1 MRSDYLETTQ
11 TRNTMAKLGYMG
23 LIPFLFG
30 LLLSLTDSQVFSL
43 SGETLFITYSVV
55 ILSFWSGILWGN
67 GIENFESQSSNKAL
81 ILSNVIVLAAWLA
94 VLLGEQQEFLTT
106 LILILILGYIAVWR
120 AERSMREEN
129 QSEGPDGYFDM
140 RTRLTSSVVLM
151 HGIVMLT

>member
-1 MRSDYLETTQ
+1 MKSDYMGTTQ

-30 LLLSLTDSQVFSL
+30 LLLSLTDSQLLSL

-55 ILSFWSGILWGN
+55 ILSFVSGILWGN
-67 GIENFESQSSNKAL
+67 GIENFENQSSNKAL
-81 ILSNVIVLAAWLA
+81 VLSNVIVLASWLA

-106 LILILILGYIAVWR
+106 LILIIGYIAVWR

-129 QSEGPDGYFDM
+129 QSQGPDGYFDM

>member
-1 MRSDYLETTQ
+1 MRSDYLATTQ

-30 LLLSLTDSQVFSL
+30 LLLSLTDSQFLGL

-55 ILSFWSGILWGN
+55 ILSFLSGILWGN

-81 ILSNVIVLAAWLA
+81 ILSNVIVLVAWLA
-94 VLLGEQQEFLTT
+94 VLLGEQKEFLTT
-106 LILILILGYIAVWR
+106 LILIIGYIAVWQ
-120 AERSMREEN
+120 AEKSMREES
-129 QSEGPDGYFDM
+129 QSQGPDGYFDM
-140 RTRLTSSVVLM
+140 RTRLTSSVALM

>member
-1 MRSDYLETTQ
+1 MRSDYMATTQ

-23 LIPFLFG
+23 LVPFLFG
-30 LLLSLTDSQVFSL
+30 LLLSLTDSQFLGL

-55 ILSFWSGILWGN
+55 ILSFLSGILWGS

-81 ILSNVIVLAAWLA
+81 ILSNVIVLVAWLS
-94 VLLGEQQEFLTT
+94 VLLGEQKEFLTT
-106 LILILILGYIAVWR
+106 LILIIGYIAVWR

>member
-1 MRSDYLETTQ
+1 MRSEYLAPTQ

-30 LLLSLTDSQVFSL
+30 LLLSLTDSQFLGL

-55 ILSFWSGILWGN
+55 ILSFLSGILWGN

-81 ILSNVIVLAAWLA
+81 ILSNVIVLVAWLA
-94 VLLGEQQEFLTT
+94 VLLGEQKEFLTT
-106 LILILILGYIAVWR
+106 LILIIGYITVWR

>member
-1 MRSDYLETTQ
+1 MRSGCMETTQ
-11 TRNTMAKLGYMG
+11 TRNTMVKLGYMG

-30 LLLSLTDSQVFSL
+30 LLLSLTDSQLFSL
-43 SGETLFITYSVV
+43 SGETFFITYSVV
-55 ILSFWSGILWGN
+55 ILSFLSGILWGN
-67 GIENFESQSSNKAL
+67 GIENFENQSSNKAL

-94 VLLGEQQEFLTT
+94 ALLGEQQEFLTT
-106 LILILILGYIAVWR
+106 LILLLGYIAVWR

>member
-1 MRSDYLETTQ
+1 MRSDYLAPTQ
-11 TRNTMAKLGYMG
+11 THNTMAKLGYMG

-30 LLLSLTDSQVFSL
+30 LLLSLTDSQFFGL

-55 ILSFWSGILWGN
+55 ILSFLSGILWGN

-81 ILSNVIVLAAWLA
+81 ILSNVIVLVAWLA
-94 VLLGEQQEFLTT
+94 VLLGEQKEFLTT
-106 LILILILGYIAVWR
+106 LVLIIGYIAVWR

>member
-55 ILSFWSGILWGN
+55 ILSFLSGILWGN

-106 LILILILGYIAVWR
+106 LILMLGYIAVWR

>member
-1 MRSDYLETTQ
+1 MRSNYLETTQ

-30 LLLSLTDSQVFSL
+30 LLLSLTDSQFFSL

-55 ILSFWSGILWGN
+55 ILSFLSGILWGN
-67 GIENFESQSSNKAL
+67 GIENFESQSGNKAL
-81 ILSNVIVLAAWLA
+81 ILSNVIMLAAWLA

-106 LILILILGYIAVWR
+106 LILIIGYIAVWR

>member
-30 LLLSLTDSQVFSL
+30 LLLSLTDSQFFSF
-43 SGETLFITYSVV
+43 SGESLFITYSVV
-55 ILSFWSGILWGN
+55 ILSFLSGILWGN
-67 GIENFESQSSNKAL
+67 GIDNFESQSSNKAL

-106 LILILILGYIAVWR
+106 LILIIGYIAVWR

>member
-1 MRSDYLETTQ
+1 MRSDYLAPTQ

-30 LLLSLTDSQVFSL
+30 LLLSLTDSQFLGL

-55 ILSFWSGILWGN
+55 ILSFLSGILWGN
-67 GIENFESQSSNKAL
+67 GIGNFESQSSNKAL
-81 ILSNVIVLAAWLA
+81 ILSNVIVLVAWLA
-94 VLLGEQQEFLTT
+94 VLLGEQKEFLTT
-106 LILILILGYIAVWR
+106 LILIIGYIAVWR

-140 RTRLTSSVVLM
+140 RTRLTSSVALM

>member
-1 MRSDYLETTQ
+1 MRSDYLAPTQ

-30 LLLSLTDSQVFSL
+30 LLLSLTDSQFLGL

-55 ILSFWSGILWGN
+55 ILSFLSGILWGN

-81 ILSNVIVLAAWLA
+81 ILSNVIVLFAWLA
-94 VLLGEQQEFLTT
+94 VLLGEQKEFLTT
-106 LILILILGYIAVWR
+106 LILIIGYIAVWR
-120 AERSMREEN
+120 AEKSMREEN

>member
-11 TRNTMAKLGYMG
+11 IRNTMAKLGYMG

-55 ILSFWSGILWGN
+55 ILSFLSGILWGN

-106 LILILILGYIAVWR
+106 LILILGYIAVWR

>member
-1 MRSDYLETTQ
+1 MKSDYMGTTQ

-30 LLLSLTDSQVFSL
+30 LLLSLTDSQLLSL

-55 ILSFWSGILWGN
+55 ILSFLSGILWGN
-67 GIENFESQSSNKAL
+67 GIENFENQSSYKAL
-81 ILSNVIVLAAWLA
+81 LLSNAIVLVAWLA
-94 VLLGEQQEFLTT
+94 VLLGEQQELVTT
-106 LILILILGYIAVWR
+106 LILILGYIAVWR
-120 AERSMREEN
+120 AERTMREEN
-129 QSEGPDGYFDM
+129 QSQGPDGYFDM

>member
-23 LIPFLFG
+23 LIPFLLG
-30 LLLSLTDSQVFSL
+30 LLLSLTDSQFFSL
-43 SGETLFITYSVV
+43 SGETFFITYSVV
-55 ILSFWSGILWGN
+55 ILSFLSGILWGN

-106 LILILILGYIAVWR
+106 LILILGYIAVWR

>member
-1 MRSDYLETTQ
+1 MRSDYMATTQ

-30 LLLSLTDSQVFSL
+30 LLLSLTDSQFLGL

-55 ILSFWSGILWGN
+55 ILSFLSGILWGN
-67 GIENFESQSSNKAL
+67 GIENFENQSSNKAL
-81 ILSNVIVLAAWLA
+81 ILSNVIVLAAWVA
-94 VLLGEQQEFLTT
+94 VLLGEQKEFITT
-106 LILILILGYIAVWR
+106 LILIIGYIAVWR

-140 RTRLTSSVVLM
+140 RTRLTSSAVLM
-151 HGIVMLT
+151 HGIVMLA

>member
-30 LLLSLTDSQVFSL
+30 LLLSLTDSQLFSL

-55 ILSFWSGILWGN
+55 ILSFLSGILWGN

-106 LILILILGYIAVWR
+106 LILILGYITVWR

>member
-1 MRSDYLETTQ
+1 MRSGYMETTQ

-30 LLLSLTDSQVFSL
+30 LLLSLTDSQFFSL

-55 ILSFWSGILWGN
+55 ILSFLSGILWGN
-67 GIENFESQSSNKAL
+67 AIENFESQSSNKAL

-106 LILILILGYIAVWR
+106 LILILGYIAVWR
-120 AERSMREEN
+120 TERSMREEN

>member
-1 MRSDYLETTQ
+1 MRSDYLATTQ

-30 LLLSLTDSQVFSL
+30 LLLSLTDSQFL
-43 SGETLFITYSVV
+43 GLGGETLFITYSVV
-55 ILSFWSGILWGN
+55 ILSFLSGILWGS

-81 ILSNVIVLAAWLA
+81 ILSNVIVLFAWLA
-94 VLLGEQQEFLTT
+94 VLLGEQKEFLTT
-106 LILILILGYIAVWR
+106 LILIIGYIAVWR

>member
-1 MRSDYLETTQ
+1 MDTTQ

-30 LLLSLTDSQVFSL
+30 LLLSLTDSKFFSL

-55 ILSFWSGILWGN
+55 ILSFLQGTWWGK
-67 GIENFESQSSNKAL
+67 GIEKFESQSRNKAM

-106 LILILILGYIAVWR
+106 LILILGYIAVWR

-140 RTRLTSSVVLM
+140 RTRLTSSVVSM

>member
-1 MRSDYLETTQ
+1 MRSDYLEITQ

-30 LLLSLTDSQVFSL
+30 LLLSLTDSQFFSL

-55 ILSFWSGILWGN
+55 ILSFLSGILWGN

-81 ILSNVIVLAAWLA
+81 ILSNVIVLVAWLA
-94 VLLGEQQEFLTT
+94 VLLGEQKEFITSLV
-106 LILILILGYIAVWR
+106 LIIGYIAVWR

>member
-1 MRSDYLETTQ
+1 MRSDYLDTTQ

-30 LLLSLTDSQVFSL
+30 LLLSLTDSQFFSL

-55 ILSFWSGILWGN
+55 ILSFLSGILWGN
-67 GIENFESQSSNKAL
+67 GIENFESQSSSKAL

-106 LILILILGYIAVWR
+106 LILILGYIAVWR

>member
-1 MRSDYLETTQ
+1 MRSDYLATTQ

-30 LLLSLTDSQVFSL
+30 LLLSLTDSQFL
-43 SGETLFITYSVV
+43 GLGGETLFITYSVV
-55 ILSFWSGILWGN
+55 ILSFLSGILWGN

-81 ILSNVIVLAAWLA
+81 ILSNVIVLVAWLA
-94 VLLGEQQEFLTT
+94 VLLGEQKEFLTT
-106 LILILILGYIAVWR
+106 LILIIGYIAVWR
-120 AERSMREEN
+120 AERSIREEN
-129 QSEGPDGYFDM
+129 QSEGPEGYFEM

>member
-1 MRSDYLETTQ
+1 METTQ
-11 TRNTMAKLGYMG
+11 TRNTMVKLGYMG

-30 LLLSLTDSQVFSL
+30 LLLSLTDSQFFSL

-55 ILSFWSGILWGN
+55 ILSFLSGILWGN

-106 LILILILGYIAVWR
+106 LILIIGYIAVWR
-120 AERSMREEN
+120 AERFMREEN
-129 QSEGPDGYFDM
+129 QGEGPDGYFDM

>member
-1 MRSDYLETTQ
+1 MKSDYMGTTQ

-30 LLLSLTDSQVFSL
+30 LLLSLTDSQLLSL

-55 ILSFWSGILWGN
+55 ILSFLSGILWGN
-67 GIENFESQSSNKAL
+67 GIENFENQSSNKAL
-81 ILSNVIVLAAWLA
+81 VLSNVIVLASWLA

-106 LILILILGYIAVWR
+106 LILIIGYIAVWR
-120 AERSMREEN
+120 AERTMREEN
-129 QSEGPDGYFDM
+129 QSQGPDGYFDM

>member
-1 MRSDYLETTQ
+1 MRSDFMETTQ

-30 LLLSLTDSQVFSL
+30 LLLSLTDSRFLGL

-55 ILSFWSGILWGN
+55 ILSFLSGILWGN
-67 GIENFESQSSNKAL
+67 GIENFENQSSNKAL
-81 ILSNVIVLAAWLA
+81 VLSNVTVLAAWLA

-106 LILILILGYIAVWR
+106 LILIIGYIAVWR

>member
-55 ILSFWSGILWGN
+55 ILSFLSGILWGN

-106 LILILILGYIAVWR
+106 LILILGYIAVWR

-129 QSEGPDGYFDM
+129 QIQGPDGYFDM

>member
-1 MRSDYLETTQ
+1 MRSDYLDTTQ

-30 LLLSLTDSQVFSL
+30 LLLSLTDSQFFSL

-55 ILSFWSGILWGN
+55 ILSFLSGILWGN

-106 LILILILGYIAVWR
+106 LILIIGYIAVWR

>member
-1 MRSDYLETTQ
+1 MRSDYLATTH

-23 LIPFLFG
+23 LVPFLFG
-30 LLLSLTDSQVFSL
+30 LLLSLTDSQFLGL

-55 ILSFWSGILWGN
+55 ILSFLSGILWGN
-67 GIENFESQSSNKAL
+67 GIENFENQSSNKAL
-81 ILSNVIVLAAWLA
+81 ILSNVIVLVAWLA
-94 VLLGEQQEFLTT
+94 VLLGEQKEFLTT
-106 LILILILGYIAVWR
+106 LILNIGYITVWR

>member
-1 MRSDYLETTQ
+1 MRSDYLDTTQ

-30 LLLSLTDSQVFSL
+30 LLLSLTDSQFFSL

-55 ILSFWSGILWGN
+55 ILSFLSGILWGN

-94 VLLGEQQEFLTT
+94 VLLGERQEFLTT
-106 LILILILGYIAVWR
+106 LILILGYIAVWR
-120 AERSMREEN
+120 TERSMREEN

>member
-30 LLLSLTDSQVFSL
+30 LLLSLTDSQFLSL

-55 ILSFWSGILWGN
+55 ILSFLSGILWGN

-106 LILILILGYIAVWR
+106 LILILGYIAVWR

>member
-30 LLLSLTDSQVFSL
+30 LLLSLTDSQFFSL

-55 ILSFWSGILWGN
+55 ILSFLSGILWGN

-106 LILILILGYIAVWR
+106 LILIIGFIAVWR
-120 AERSMREEN
+120 AERFMREEN

>member
-55 ILSFWSGILWGN
+55 ILSFLSGILWGN
-67 GIENFESQSSNKAL
+67 GIEHFESQSSNKAL

-106 LILILILGYIAVWR
+106 LILIIGYIADWR

>member
-1 MRSDYLETTQ
+1 MRSDYLAPPQ

-30 LLLSLTDSQVFSL
+30 LLLSLTDSQFLGL

-55 ILSFWSGILWGN
+55 ILSFLSGILWGN

-81 ILSNVIVLAAWLA
+81 ILSNVIVLVAWLA
-94 VLLGEQQEFLTT
+94 VLLGEQKEFLTT
-106 LILILILGYIAVWR
+106 LILIIGYIAVWR

>member
-43 SGETLFITYSVV
+43 SGESLFITYSVV
-55 ILSFWSGILWGN
+55 ILSFLSGILWGN
-67 GIENFESQSSNKAL
+67 GIDNFESQSSNKAL

-106 LILILILGYIAVWR
+106 LILIIGYIAVWR

>member
-1 MRSDYLETTQ
+1 MKSDYMGTTQ

-30 LLLSLTDSQVFSL
+30 LLLSLTDSQLLSL

-55 ILSFWSGILWGN
+55 ILSFLSGILWGN
-67 GIENFESQSSNKAL
+67 GIENFENQSSNKAL
-81 ILSNVIVLAAWLA
+81 VLSNVIVLASWLA

-106 LILILILGYIAVWR
+106 LILIIGYIAVWR

-129 QSEGPDGYFDM
+129 QSQGPDGYFDM
-140 RTRLTSSVVLM
+140 RTRLTSCVVLM